1 MGGFSNLLIK
11 LNTNNLS
18 QHVFASLNIL
28 INYLI
33 HGFIN
38 VKTGYSQY
46 SFSCTKITPLITFLT
61 GLRKQLKIV
70 YRDFALHL
78 TLKYLDDKVEK
89 YINNF

>member
-1 MGGFSNLLIK
+1 MFLHLI
-11 LNTNNLS
+11 
-18 QHVFASLNIL
+18 NIL

-38 VKTGYSQY
+38 VKTEY

-89 YINNF
+89 YIKNF

>member
-1 MGGFSNLLIK
+1 MDLYICKNSGF
-11 LNTNNLS
+11 
-18 QHVFASLNIL
+18 
-28 INYLI
+28 
-33 HGFIN
+33 
-38 VKTGYSQY
+38 SQY

>member
-1 MGGFSNLLIK
+1 MFLHLI
-11 LNTNNLS
+11 
-18 QHVFASLNIL
+18 NIL

-33 HGFIN
+33 HVFIN
-38 VKTGYSQY
+38 VKTGFSQY
-46 SFSCTKITPLITFLT
+46 SFSCTKITPQITFLT

-89 YINNF
+89 YIKNF